1 MPIDEKEELDIEE
14 LYFDDDPSAIQVNNG
29 DNKANDLNK
38 KTKRTIKDILKIVIS
53 NLCVILSGVLT
64 SFVLP
69 KMIGVEDYGN
79 YKIFSLYCTYVDL
92 LQLGIMDGIYLYYGG
107 KDYDELDKSKFR
119 FYTKFFLVFQATVT
133 AIMTLIC
140 ACFLKSD
147 YRFIFLCLSLFIFAY
162 NITYYFQVISQITQR
177 FTELAVRNF
186 IKSLCMGLIIVFLF
200 LI

>member
-107 KDYDELDKSKFR
+107 KDYDELDKSRFR

-133 AIMTLIC
+133 AIMALIC

-147 YRFIFLCLSLFIFAY
+147 YRFIPKVYQNMMTRLPAGEYIISNPALRSLINIKFPY
-162 NITYYFQVISQITQR
+162 NTYKQFP
-177 FTELAVRNF
+177 N
-186 IKSLCMGLIIVFLF
+186 G
-200 LI
+200 